1 MTRRFKKKEEKKLD
15 RLIFRDQ
22 KLIYK
27 NKCLNIITNY
37 ISDDDVPFDS
47 MLCSSCP
54 TKTVLLLSGY
64 STCLFYLIL
73 IDDGRFLLSTSTYL
87 LHSTCLDH
95 DRPSFIVY
103 IISIHFF
110 LANRSRIPTNYSID
124 NNQKLIGEE
133 NNRNNAKAKA
143 IDDRLCNMF
152 DIEGR
157 FKKIFPLRPIFPL
170 FAKTERRRI
179 QGERRQKAGGRENG
193 ARHT

>member
-1 MTRRFKKKEEKKLD
+1 MSDKNCSFYYYPVLVTPLVFSISFYSTMVGFFYLLRP
-15 RLIFRDQ
+15 
-22 KLIYK
+22 IYSI
-27 NKCLNIITNY
+27 LLVSITTDLVSSFTLYQY
-37 ISDDDVPFDS
+37 ISFGRS
-47 MLCSSCP
+47 YSSQ
-54 TKTVLLLSGY
+54 
-64 STCLFYLIL
+64 LF
-73 IDDGRFLLSTSTYL
+73 
-87 LHSTCLDH
+87 
-95 DRPSFIVY
+95 V
-103 IISIHFF
+103 
-110 LANRSRIPTNYSID
+110 D

-170 FAKTERRRI
+170 FAEKAKSERRRI

>member
-1 MTRRFKKKEEKKLD
+1 MLVTMIVFHLTRCSVLRV
-15 RLIFRDQ
+15 RQ
-22 KLIYK
+22 KLFI
-27 NKCLNIITNY
+27 
-37 ISDDDVPFDS
+37 
-47 MLCSSCP
+47 
-54 TKTVLLLSGY
+54 LLLSGLGY

-73 IDDGRFLLSTSTYL
+73 LDDGRFLLSTSTYL
-87 LHSTCLDH
+87 PHSTCLDH
-95 DRPSFIVY
+95 DQSSFIVY

-110 LANRSRIPTNYSID
+110 LANRSRISANYSID

-143 IDDRLCNMF
+143 IDDKLCNMF

-170 FAKTERRRI
+170 FAEKAKSERRRI
-179 QGERRQKAGGRENG
+179 QGERRQKAGGRGNG